1 MDNLAENRTILDQA
15 FLMSPVGM
23 AVLSSEGDRWVMV
36 NPAFCTML
44 GCSEPEFLAGAL
56 SGTGR
61 VRLEEQGGFSLP
73 EIMKELS
80 QTNGQPLVKELR
92 FPGSGGRKL
101 WLSLTFVPA
110 EAGRMD
116 RNIIVYA
123 QDVTDRKIADQLTVD
138 SRDLYNLF
146 IKDDQSMISFSL
158 PDGTLSFISPSS
170 FPQIGYLPEEMV
182 GRNRA
187 EFYHPDD
194 FDGISSSNGL
204 LKNDTYSRRL
214 RHKEGHYLWFEMSF
228 HEIRDENGEITRIM
242 GIGRNVT
249 RRKQSEEALAIA
261 QRVARIGSWG
271 WDLTKGKLSFSEEV
285 RRILQNAVGNDN
297 VDYEAFMALVHPED
311 FSLLQ
316 AAVERAVI
324 KGESGDTSY
333 RLILPNGDILAV
345 HIQWDVTFGPGGQP
359 VQLIGM
365 MQDIT
370 ERMQMERLLRE
381 SERNYRLM
389 SENSLDLIS
398 RHAIKDSIFLYC
410 SPASQSLLGYEP
422 EEMIGTSAYHYLHPD
437 DLEMMRAIM
446 AESEISGF
454 IRPVSYRYRHKNGSY
469 IWFET
474 NSRYIFD
481 EQGQAVEII
490 AVGRNITERK
500 EFDSKLQ
507 ESEQR
512 YKSLFEYNPSAVYS
526 MNLQG
531 EYLTANPYLEELS
544 GYSLDELLGNYFGPL
559 VADKDIGKTMHHFTL
574 ATQGIPQSYDLTLI
588 HKDGRLVEINTINIP
603 IIVDKQVVGVYGIS
617 RDITDRIR
625 YTEQI
630 EKLGND
636 YTLILNAVSEGIFG
650 LDTEGKVTFINPAGA
665 QMLGFEYGE
674 ITGHPYLDHLQQTA
688 LYGIHYRPEESPL
701 MRAVRAGES
710 HQSKDAVLWRKDGS
724 SFLAEYQVTPL
735 FDKGERKGAVVVF
748 RDITDE
754 KEIIRA
760 KELAEKA
767 DQAKS
772 EFLAIMSHELRT
784 PMNGIMGMTDLLM
797 ETELNEEQR
806 GYAEIISDSSASLLY
821 ILNEIL
827 DFSKIEAGKMTLT
840 HEPVSLEGLLENV
853 TELFAPKAR
862 EKGIELSCHKAP
874 DVPELIMG
882 DAARLRQ
889 VLVNLVSNAVKFT
902 EEGQVSIRL
911 GTEYC
916 RDRRKLILKFSVL
929 DTGIGIPPEKQPLL
943 FQSFSQ
949 LHPSINRKYGGT
961 GLGLAICKRLV
972 ELMGGAITVESV
984 EGEGSDFYFTLPI
997 DIDIDPDE
1005 GWAESADSAE
1015 SNQHV
1020 SVPVTPADQGGSAG
1034 SSLAPEAD
1042 GKELL
1047 LPAQGGLPAAN
1058 FGPMSILIAEDH
1070 PVNQKLLLTMLRT
1083 RGYTAD
1089 LVDNGSGA
1097 LQAVLRKPYDLVFM
1111 DVQMPVMSGLTATAR
1126 IRQQAPP
1133 DHQPYITAVT
1143 AYARDEDRERCFSVG
1158 MDDFVSK
1165 PYLTTDIERV
1175 LQHCRNRVSL

>member
-1 MDNLAENRTILDQA
+1 MDNLAKNESILDQA

-23 AVLSSEGDRWVMV
+23 AVLSPKEGSWVMV
-36 NPAFCTML
+36 NPAFCNML
-44 GCSEPEFLAGAL
+44 GCTEPEFLAGAL
-56 SGTGR
+56 FGTGLDR
-61 VRLEEQGGFSLP
+61 QGGQEEFSLDSVVN
-73 EIMKELS
+73 ELS
-80 QTNGQPLVKELR
+80 QMKGQSLRKEQR
-92 FPGSGGRKL
+92 FPGCDGHPF

-110 EAGRMD
+110 EAVRLD
-116 RNIIVYA
+116 ENVIVYA

-146 IKDDQSMISFSL
+146 IKDEQSMISFSL

-170 FPQIGYLPEEMV
+170 LPLIGYEPEEII
-182 GRNRA
+182 GRNRV

-194 FDGISSSNGL
+194 THGMNSSSGL
-204 LKNDTYSRRL
+204 LKQDTYIRRL
-214 RHKEGHYLWFEMSF
+214 RHKDGHYLWFETSF
-228 HEIRDENGEITRIM
+228 HEIKDENGETTRLM

-249 RRKQSEEALAIA
+249 GRKQNEEALAAA
-261 QRVARIGSWG
+261 QQVARIGSWS
-271 WDLTKGKLSFSEEV
+271 WDLTRGKLIFSDEL
-285 RRILQNAVGNDN
+285 RRILQNAIGPGDVE
-297 VDYEAFMALVHPED
+297 YEAYGALVHPED
-311 FSLLQ
+311 IPIMQ
-316 AAVERAVI
+316 ASVERGAV

-333 RLILPNGDILAV
+333 RLILPKGDILAI
-345 HIQWDVTFGPGGQP
+345 HIQWDVTLGPDGKP
-359 VQLIGM
+359 AQLIGM
-365 MQDIT
+365 LQDIT
-370 ERMQMERLLRE
+370 ERMHMERLLRE
-381 SERNYRLM
+381 SEHNFRLM
-389 SENSLDLIS
+389 SENSIDLIS

-410 SPASQSLLGYEP
+410 SPASRSLLGYEP

-437 DLEMMRAIM
+437 DLAMMQEVM
-446 AESEISGF
+446 MQSERDRF
-454 IRPVSYRYRHKNGSY
+454 IPPTAYRYRHKDGHY

-481 EQGQAVEII
+481 DEGEIVEII

-500 EFDSKLQ
+500 EFEARLQ

-531 EYLTANPYLEELS
+531 DYLTANANLEQLS
-544 GYSLDELLGNYFGPL
+544 GYSLEELLGNYFGPL
-559 VADKDIGKTMHHFTL
+559 VAEKDIAKTLYHFGL
-574 ATQGIPQSYDLTLI
+574 ASQGEPQSYDLTLV
-588 HKDGRLVEINTINIP
+588 HKDGHLVEINTTNIP

-625 YTEQI
+625 HTEQI
-630 EKLGND
+630 EKLSND

-650 LDTEGKVTFINPAGA
+650 MDTEGRVTFINPAGA
-665 QMLGFEYGE
+665 QMLGFAYEE
-674 ITGHPYLDHLQQTA
+674 ITGHHYLHHIQQTV
-688 LYGIHYRPEESPL
+688 LDGIHYSPEESPL
-701 MRAVRAGES
+701 MKAVRTGES

-724 SFLAEYQVTPL
+724 SFLAEFQVTPL

-760 KELAEKA
+760 KEHAEKA

-784 PMNGIMGMTDLLM
+784 PMNGIMGMTDLLI
-797 ETELNEEQR
+797 ETELDEEQR

-862 EKGIELSCHKAP
+862 EKGIELSCHMAA

-882 DAARLRQ
+882 DSARLRQ

-902 EEGQVSIRL
+902 EQGYVSIHL

-916 RDRRKLILKFSVL
+916 WNSNKLTLKFSVI

-972 ELMGGAITVESV
+972 ELMDGAIAVESV
-984 EGEGSDFYFTLPI
+984 EDEGSNFYFTLPI
-997 DIDIDPDE
+997 DVDMDPDGGRQEPAAYVELKPVHEEPE
-1005 GWAESADSAE
+1005 GAAEA
-1015 SNQHV
+1015 
-1020 SVPVTPADQGGSAG
+1020 AG
-1034 SSLAPEAD
+1034 PERVQVEY
-1042 GKELL
+1042 GNNMLL
-1047 LPAQGGLPAAN
+1047 LTQDALPAGR
-1058 FGPMSILIAEDH
+1058 FGPLRILIAEDH
-1070 PVNQKLLLTMLRT
+1070 PVNQKLLLTLLHK

-1089 LVDNGSGA
+1089 LADNGLGA
-1097 LQAVLRKPYDLVFM
+1097 VEAVIREPYDLVFM
-1111 DVQMPVMSGLTATAR
+1111 DVQMPEMSGLTASSR

-1143 AYARDEDRERCFSVG
+1143 AYARPEDRERCLAAG
-1158 MDDFVSK
+1158 MDDFISK
-1165 PYLTTDIERV
+1165 PFQAADIERV
-1175 LQHCRNRVSL
+1175 LQHCQNRVSI

>member
-1 MDNLAENRTILDQA
+1 MDNLAKNGTILDQA

-23 AVLSSEGDRWVMV
+23 AVLSPDGDNWVMV
-36 NPAFCTML
+36 NPAFCNML
-44 GCSEPEFLAGAL
+44 GCSEREFLAGAL
-56 SGTGR
+56 FGAIRTLHAGH
-61 VRLEEQGGFSLP
+61 EGFSSHAIL
-73 EIMKELS
+73 KELS
-80 QTNGQPLVKELR
+80 RMQGQPLLKEQR
-92 FPGSGGRKL
+92 FPGRDGRPF
-101 WLSLTFVPA
+101 WLSLTFIPA
-110 EAGRMD
+110 EAGQLD

-138 SRDLYNLF
+138 SRDLYDLF

-170 FPQIGYLPEEMV
+170 FPLIGYRPEEMI

-187 EFYHPDD
+187 EFYHTDD
-194 FDGISSSNGL
+194 IAGINKPNGL
-204 LKNDTYSRRL
+204 LNNDTYSRRL
-214 RHKEGHYLWFEMSF
+214 RHKDGHYLWFEMSF
-228 HEIRDENGEITRIM
+228 HDIRGENGEITRIM

-249 RRKQSEEALAIA
+249 GRKQNEEALATA
-261 QRVARIGSWG
+261 QRVARIGSWS
-271 WDLTKGKLSFSEEV
+271 WDLSKGTLTFSEEL
-285 RRILQNAVGNDN
+285 RRILEGAVGTDN
-297 VDYEAFMALVHPED
+297 VDYETFLALVHPED
-311 FSLLQ
+311 LSLLQ
-316 AAVERAVI
+316 IAVEQAAV
-324 KGESGDTSY
+324 KGESGDTAY
-333 RLILPNGDILAV
+333 RLILPKGTVLTA
-345 HIQWDVTFGPGGQP
+345 HIQWDVIFGPQGNP

-381 SERNYRLM
+381 SERNFRLM

-398 RHAIKDSIFLYC
+398 RHAIKDSLFLYC
-410 SPASQSLLGYEP
+410 SPASRSLLGYEP
-422 EEMIGTSAYHYLHPD
+422 EEMLGTSAYHYLHPD
-437 DLEMMRAIM
+437 DLAMMQAIM
-446 AESEISGF
+446 ADSERSRF
-454 IRPVSYRYRHKNGSY
+454 IPPVSYRYRHKNGSY

-481 EQGQAVEII
+481 EQNQIIEII
-490 AVGRNITERK
+490 AVGRDITERK
-500 EFDSKLQ
+500 EFESKLH

-531 EYLTANPYLEELS
+531 DYLTANANLEKLS
-544 GYSLDELLGNYFGPL
+544 GYSQEELLGNYFGPL
-559 VADKDIGKTMHHFTL
+559 VADKDIAKTQYHFGR
-574 ATQGIPQSYDLTLI
+574 AIQGEPQSYDLTLI
-588 HKDGRLVEINTINIP
+588 HKDGHPVEVNTTNIP
-603 IIVDKQVVGVYGIS
+603 IIVGKQVVGVYGIS
-617 RDITDRIR
+617 RDITDHIR

-630 EKLGND
+630 EKLSND

-650 LDTEGKVTFINPAGA
+650 LDTGGRVTFINPAGA
-665 QMLGFEYGE
+665 QMLGFGYEE
-674 ITGHPYLDHLQQTA
+674 ITGTPYLDHIQQTA
-688 LYGIHYRPEESPL
+688 LDGIHYRPEESPL
-701 MRAVRAGES
+701 MRAIRAGES
-710 HQSKDAVLWRKDGS
+710 QRSNDAVLWRKDGS

-735 FDKGERKGAVVVF
+735 FDKGVRKGAVVVF

-784 PMNGIMGMTDLLM
+784 PMNGIMGMTDLLT
-797 ETELNEEQR
+797 ETELDEEQR

-840 HEPVSLEGLLENV
+840 HEPVSLESVLESV

-862 EKGIELSCHKAP
+862 EKNIELSCRIAE

-902 EEGQVSIRL
+902 EEGHVSILL

-916 RDRRKLILKFSVL
+916 WDHNKLTLKFSVM

-972 ELMGGAITVESV
+972 ELMDGAIAVESV
-984 EGEGSDFYFTLPI
+984 EGEGSNFYFTLPI
-997 DIDIDPDE
+997 LIDNEPDKGAKETADPPDP
-1005 GWAESADSAE
+1005 A
-1015 SNQHV
+1015 
-1020 SVPVTPADQGGSAG
+1020 SVPDNPEDPEEYAG
-1034 SSLAPEAD
+1034 LAHAQAAAGRELVLPEV
-1042 GKELL
+1042 ET
-1047 LPAQGGLPAAN
+1047 LPDAK
-1058 FGPMSILIAEDH
+1058 FGPLRILIAEDH

-1083 RGYTAD
+1083 RGYAAD
-1089 LVDNGSGA
+1089 VADNGNGA
-1097 LQAVLRKPYDLVFM
+1097 LQAVLREPYDLVFM
-1111 DVQMPVMSGLTATAR
+1111 DVQMPVMSGFTATVR
-1126 IRQQAPP
+1126 IRQQAPRE
-1133 DHQPYITAVT
+1133 HQPYIAAVT
-1143 AYARDEDRERCFSVG
+1143 AYARDEDKERCLAVG

-1165 PYLTTDIERV
+1165 PFLTTDIERV
-1175 LQHCRNRVSL
+1175 LQHCQDLISL